1 MAKKTRDSNLSIEE
15 RLEQA
20 LIPNW
25 DEPYKLPPNWCWV
38 KLSSVSIFERGIT
51 FPASAKESLRT
62 TTNIP
67 CLRTANVQESLK
79 LDDLLYV
86 DRSYVK
92 DNSNKLVR
100 EKDIIM
106 STANSRE
113 LVGKTSFVHSLTE
126 EMTFGGFIMA
136 IRSKIDPK
144 YLFYFLRLQ
153 FLNGKFMGNSTQTTN
168 IANINSAT
176 LGETETPIPPL
187 EEQKRIVIH
196 IESLFAKLDEAKEK
210 AQEVVDGFE
219 TRKAAILHKAFSGE
233 FCTIDNSSNLDELL
247 SDIFSYRENLIK
259 SKVIQRAKL
268 KAMEDKDIIS
278 SFPSSWKQLKLGE
291 ISFVTK
297 LAGFE
302 YTKYTKLEESGDIP
316 VVRAQNVRKGYLDT
330 TNLLYIDRQ
339 TSENLSRSALDKPS
353 ILITFIGAGIG
364 DVCVFD
370 KPQRFHLAPNVAK
383 VEPYCDENGAINIK
397 FLLYYLLSPSGQKE
411 IFKSM
416 KAVAQPSLSM
426 ETIRDIV
433 IPFASREEQ
442 DEIVRVVENLIIKEQ
457 NAKETAEAVIEQ
469 IDTMKKA
476 ILARAFRGELGT
488 NDPDEESA
496 VELLKQVL
504 TEDAVVQ
511 VPAKEPTKRISIP
524 YDIKKLL
531 SNICEE
537 EIIRLLL
544 KSAPQHVSI
553 QEIMSLSSK
562 KFELMDALR
571 SLEKKQII
579 TKNESGEY
587 TLTR

>member
-1 MAKKTRDSNLSIEE
+1 MAKKTKDSNLSLEE

-25 DEPYKLPPNWCWV
+25 DEPYKLPQNWCWV
-38 KLSSVSIFERGIT
+38 RVDVIASIYTGNSINERIKEEKYTGRTDGLVYLATKDIDFDSTIDYETNVCIPQSDGFKVAPKYSTLLCIEGGSAGRKIGFIT
-51 FPASAKESLRT
+51 QDVCF
-62 TTNIP
+62 
-67 CLRTANVQESLK
+67 V
-79 LDDLLYV
+79 
-86 DRSYVK
+86 
-92 DNSNKLVR
+92 NKLC
-100 EKDIIM
+100 
-106 STANSRE
+106 A
-113 LVGKTSFVHSLTE
+113 FVPH
-126 EMTFGGFIMA
+126 
-136 IRSKIDPK
+136 SKINPK
-144 YLFYFLRLQ
+144 YLYYAIQSDAFKKQ
-153 FLNGKFMGNSTQTTN
+153 FDAKKHGLIGGVSVKEVSSIF
-168 IANINSAT
+168 
-176 LGETETPIPPL
+176 IPFAPV
-187 EEQKRIVIH
+187 EIQNKIVEL
-196 IESLFAKLDEAKEK
+196 IESVFNKLDEAKEK

-219 TRKAAILHKAFSGE
+219 TRKAGILHKAFSGE
-233 FCTIDNSSNLDELL
+233 FCTIDSSSNLDELL

-302 YTKYTKLEESGDIP
+302 YTKYIKLEESGDIP

-469 IDTMKKA
+469 IETMKKA

-488 NDPDEESA
+488 NDPSEESA
-496 VELLKQVL
+496 VELLKSVL
-504 TEDAVVQ
+504 LGNTNQ
-511 VPAKEPTKRISIP
+511 QEPQKNNKKITSIP
-524 YDIKKLL
+524 NHIETALLTKLEKKIVSLFYTTERKVVSVDEIMSVSSKKIDIIDTLTKLEQRG
-531 SNICEE
+531 I
-537 EIIRLLL
+537 IIRLNNSCYRI
-544 KSAPQHVSI
+544 K
-553 QEIMSLSSK
+553 E
-562 KFELMDALR
+562 
-571 SLEKKQII
+571 
-579 TKNESGEY
+579 
-587 TLTR
+587 